1 MERSER
7 SSTGKAAGSPAAAE
21 RGAPGH
27 ATSTA
32 DAGSAPPIDPDD
44 EGKDDE
50 LEARDDENDDDE
62 LEGVRAEPW
71 LPDAGLMRAFGLELA
86 ELRPRA
92 DAGEPDLTDE
102 HVRPAPAEPRAE
114 AEARVSC
121 DEGRL
126 PWW

>member
-1 MERSER
+1 MATERSER
-7 SSTGKAAGSPAAAE
+7 SSSGKSGGQPAAPE

-32 DAGSAPPIDPDD
+32 DAGAAPPLDPDD
-44 EGKDDE
+44 DGD
-50 LEARDDENDDDE
+50 ARDGVDAAASAE
-62 LEGVRAEPW
+62 LAIVRAEPW
-71 LPDAGLMRAFGLELA
+71 VPDASLMRAFGLDLD

-92 DAGEPDLTDE
+92 DAGEPDLSDDP
-102 HVRPAPAEPRAE
+102 VRPAPAAPRVE
-114 AEARVSC
+114 AEARVSG

>member
-7 SSTGKAAGSPAAAE
+7 SSTGKAAGVPATAE

-27 ATSTA
+27 ATTTA
-32 DAGSAPPIDPDD
+32 DAGAAPPIDPEDEAEDLDALDD
-44 EGKDDE
+44 GDEDADE
-50 LEARDDENDDDE
+50 LEAA
-62 LEGVRAEPW
+62 RAEPW
-71 LPDAGLMRAFGLELA
+71 VPDASLMRALGLELD

-92 DAGEPDLTDE
+92 DAGEPDLTDAPA
-102 HVRPAPAEPRAE
+102 RPAPAELRAE
-114 AEARVSC
+114 AEARVSV

>member
-32 DAGSAPPIDPDD
+32 DAGAAPPIDPDD
-44 EGKDDE
+44 EGQDDE
-50 LEARDDENDDDE
+50 LDALDDGDGDA

-71 LPDAGLMRAFGLELA
+71 VPDASLMRALGLELD

-102 HVRPAPAEPRAE
+102 PARPAPAEPRE
-114 AEARVSC
+114 DAEARVGV